1 MIKYTLNSTLIEYLM
16 TGNNAENKR
25 IIDKIEIDWDLND
38 TKATN
43 LVNGYYNTNVKIDI
57 AEAGIIS
64 FLTGKIEAGPLVTGG
79 ITFITNFA
87 QPYAEQKDSQLDQK
101 EKYYQAV
108 TILKQERQNKAD
120 QMYKAENMILYG
132 APYNIYGSDG
142 KIIMKNLNEFNKDK
156 TTKLTVEMAEKMRIR
171 NENYRRTR
179 NPNLFLNHRRLSVR
193 ELK

>member
-16 TGNNAENKR
+16 TRNGAENKR

-43 LVNGYYNTNVKIDI
+43 LVNGYYNTNLKIDI

-64 FLTGKIEAGPLVTGG
+64 FLTGKISKPVVGSIVTG
-79 ITFITNFA
+79 IL
-87 QPYAEQKDSQLDQK
+87 YYKDYKDGKNPQLDQK

-179 NPNLFLNHRRLSVR
+179 NPNLFLNHRRLSDR

>member
-43 LVNGYYNTNVKIDI
+43 LVNGYYNTNLKIDI

-64 FLTGKIEAGPLVTGG
+64 FLTGKISKPVVGSIVTG
-79 ITFITNFA
+79 IL
-87 QPYAEQKDSQLDQK
+87 YYKDYKDGKNPQLDQK

>member
-16 TGNNAENKR
+16 TRNGAENKR

-43 LVNGYYNTNVKIDI
+43 LVNGYYNTNLKIDI

-64 FLTGKIEAGPLVTGG
+64 FLTGKISKPVVGSIVTG
-79 ITFITNFA
+79 IL
-87 QPYAEQKDSQLDQK
+87 YYKDYKDGKNPQLDQK

-193 ELK
+193 ELKW

>member
-1 MIKYTLNSTLIEYLM
+1 M
-16 TGNNAENKR
+16 TRNGAENKR

-43 LVNGYYNTNVKIDI
+43 LVNGYYNTNLKIDI

-64 FLTGKIEAGPLVTGG
+64 FLTGKISKPVVGSIVTG
-79 ITFITNFA
+79 IL
-87 QPYAEQKDSQLDQK
+87 YQKDYKDGKNPQLDQK

>member
-16 TGNNAENKR
+16 TRNGAENKR

-43 LVNGYYNTNVKIDI
+43 LVNGYYNTNLKIDI

-64 FLTGKIEAGPLVTGG
+64 FLTGKISKPVVGSIVTG
-79 ITFITNFA
+79 IL
-87 QPYAEQKDSQLDQK
+87 YYKDYKDGKNPQLDQK

-193 ELK
+193 ELR

>member
-16 TGNNAENKR
+16 TRNGAENKR

-43 LVNGYYNTNVKIDI
+43 LVNGYYNTNLKIDI

-64 FLTGKIEAGPLVTGG
+64 FLTGKISKPVVGSIVTG
-79 ITFITNFA
+79 IL
-87 QPYAEQKDSQLDQK
+87 YYKDYKDGKNPQLDQK

>member
-16 TGNNAENKR
+16 TRNGAENKR

-43 LVNGYYNTNVKIDI
+43 LVNGYYNTNLKIDI

-64 FLTGKIEAGPLVTGG
+64 FLTGKISKPVVGSIVTG
-79 ITFITNFA
+79 IL
-87 QPYAEQKDSQLDQK
+87 YYKDYKDGKNPQLDQK

-120 QMYKAENMILYG
+120 QMYKADNMILYG